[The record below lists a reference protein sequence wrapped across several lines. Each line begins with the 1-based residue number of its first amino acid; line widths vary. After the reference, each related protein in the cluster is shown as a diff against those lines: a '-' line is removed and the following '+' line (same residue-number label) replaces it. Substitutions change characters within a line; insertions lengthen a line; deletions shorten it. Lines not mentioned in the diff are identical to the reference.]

1 MGRPEVWSHCTKHC
15 TEPSGKSVQLA
26 MNEEKLE
33 RKMTNL

>member
-1 MGRPEVWSHCTKHC
+1 MGRPSVWSHCTKHC